1 MLPIDTPD
9 LPVHGADDRGTQAP
23 RSPTLRK
30 RSGSPVERAIWHALL
45 FAAALSPPAC
55 SSKESAGAPPGATG
69 ATGAAP
75 DAAAARIDKLV
86 ERFTPLAK
94 TVTSDLSDAQFIEG
108 QKLLAELSKAGPE
121 VGRAALARLRA
132 PTDGKPRPQAVER
145 ALLTVAARA
154 APEDSKV
161 LLENLVTQYG
171 TDLAL
176 RTEATLLFAEVQ
188 PLRAKE
194 ILEPFVRR
202 ARQSQTL
209 PPQEF
214 LVRAWVTACEQSK
227 TDPVPALA
235 DAATNLFMEEPARV
249 RAVKELGHHKGNLLA
264 EKALRAILV
273 ESTGDGYLR
282 RMAAQALIELL
293 PRETACSLLTEVAD
307 KEADSN
313 MLIFLSDAL
322 DKYCKH

>member
-1 MLPIDTPD
+1 M
-9 LPVHGADDRGTQAP
+9 
-23 RSPTLRK
+23 
-30 RSGSPVERAIWHALL
+30 
-45 FAAALSPPAC
+45 
-55 SSKESAGAPPGATG
+55 
-69 ATGAAP
+69 
-75 DAAAARIDKLV
+75 
-86 ERFTPLAK
+86 
-94 TVTSDLSDAQFIEG
+94 
-108 QKLLAELSKAGPE
+108 LAELSKAGPE
-121 VGRAALARLRA
+121 VGRAALARLRTT
-132 PTDGKPRPQAVER
+132 PDGKPRPQAVER

-176 RTEATLLFAEVQ
+176 RTEATLLLAEVH

-293 PRETACSLLTEVAD
+293 PRESACSLLTEVAD

-313 MLIFLSDAL
+313 MLIFLTDAL

>member
-1 MLPIDTPD
+1 
-9 LPVHGADDRGTQAP
+9 
-23 RSPTLRK
+23 LRK
-30 RSGSPVERAIWHALL
+30 RSGSPVQRAIWHALL
-45 FAAALSPPAC
+45 LAAAFSSPAC
-55 SSKESAGAPPGATG
+55 SSKESAGAPPAASGA
-69 ATGAAP
+69 
-75 DAAAARIDKLV
+75 AAAARIDKLV
-86 ERFTPLAK
+86 ERFTPLSK
-94 TVTSDLSDAQFIEG
+94 TVTSDVSDEQFIES

-132 PTDGKPRPQAVER
+132 PTEGKPRPQAVER
-145 ALLTVAARA
+145 ALLIVAARA

-176 RTEATLLFAEVQ
+176 RTEATLLLAEVH

-214 LVRAWVTACEQSK
+214 LVRAWVTACEQSN

-235 DAATNLFMEEPARV
+235 DAATNLFMDEPARV
-249 RAVKELGHHKGNLLA
+249 RAVKELGRHKGNLLA
-264 EKALRAILV
+264 EKSLRAILV

-282 RMAAQALIELL
+282 RMAAQALIEIL

-313 MLIFLSDAL
+313 MLIFLADAL
-322 DKYCKH
+322 DKYCNH